1 MCRSSHTASRGRV
14 LWAEGM
20 AGAKALRW
28 EALAAIQELG
38 GHVVCVILRCGRS
51 KKFEFYFFNK
61 IKCIVVCVVKG
72 L

>member
-1 MCRSSHTASRGRV
+1 MQEQPHSKQRKSALGRGDGRCKGPEV
-14 LWAEGM
+14 GST
-20 AGAKALRW
+20 G
-28 EALAAIQELG
+28 AIQELG
-38 GHVVCVILRCGRS
+38 EGHVVCVILRCGRS